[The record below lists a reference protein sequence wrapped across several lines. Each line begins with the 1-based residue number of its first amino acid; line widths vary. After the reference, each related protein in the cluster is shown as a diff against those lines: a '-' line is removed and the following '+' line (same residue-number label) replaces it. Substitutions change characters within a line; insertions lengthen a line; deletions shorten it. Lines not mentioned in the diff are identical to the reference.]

1 MPSVTIIGGTG
12 GLGLPISEAFLETF
26 RSSFPTVRILTRNLT
41 SDNAKALQAK
51 GAELHKLDDAN
62 PGAALDKAFAGVDVI
77 VNALPGGPINDVK
90 LAVVDSLARSDAK
103 VYFLS
108 EYGVDHRLT
117 DFPGY
122 EHVEWATKKE
132 LATKTR
138 EKVKGKKVIALY
150 TALFLEIAFLAP
162 FLGFDI
168 AGNKFVPYGPSS
180 TKVSFTSRSDI
191 GKAVARLALLALDPA
206 TASQVPDQARI
217 LGDTGTWEDIRDIV
231 ARVKGVEKGTIAS
244 EDLAA
249 HKEAL
254 RQKPD
259 DFLGFLRVAVG
270 EGKLDFSSD
279 NDNEL
284 VNPKNSLW
292 KWKTVEDHIRS
303 SL

>member
-1 MPSVTIIGGTG
+1 M
-12 GLGLPISEAFLETF
+12 
-26 RSSFPTVRILTRNLT
+26 
-41 SDNAKALQAK
+41 
-51 GAELHKLDDAN
+51 
-62 PGAALDKAFAGVDVI
+62 
-77 VNALPGGPINDVK
+77 
-90 LAVVDSLARSDAK
+90 
-103 VYFLS
+103 
-108 EYGVDHRLT
+108 T

-150 TALFLEIAFLAP
+150 TALFLEIAFLAVSLLSCEAKQCLTYP
-162 FLGFDI
+162 TCLYSHSVSYIPAILLCSVNTDFWPLAVGFDI

-259 DFLGFLRVAVG
+259 DFLGFLR
-270 EGKLDFSSD
+270 
-279 NDNEL
+279 
-284 VNPKNSLW
+284 
-292 KWKTVEDHIRS
+292 
-303 SL
+303 